1 MTLTKAQLNNQS
13 TGETLVFLFNPEEY
27 SRSKEN
33 SWKTTPGQRA
43 DAAGTRFA
51 GGTPGWLS
59 LQLFFDVLET
69 GEDVRKYTGQL
80 WEMAKECESRA
91 QGGLKPPVCLFQW
104 GPDESFLSVIV
115 SLNIRFTLF
124 REDGTPVRAV
134 AAVIFQELEPERPA
148 IRDGGAIRYSSR
160 SRVVREKDTLSQIA
174 SEEYGD
180 PSRWRVIAEANDI
193 ENPLLLTPGRILA
206 IPSC

>member
-1 MTLTKAQLNNQS
+1 MTLTKAQLSNQS
-13 TGETLVFLFNPEEY
+13 TGETLIFLFNPEEY

-33 SWKTTPGQRA
+33 SWTTTPGLRA

-51 GGTPGWLS
+51 GGTPGDLAM
-59 LQLFFDVLET
+59 QLLFDVLET
-69 GEDVRKYTGQL
+69 GEDVRKYTGKL
-80 WEMAKECESRA
+80 WEMAKECESRQDA
-91 QGGLKPPVCLFQW
+91 RPKPPICLFQW
-104 GPDESFLSVIV
+104 GPEESFQTVIV

-134 AAVIFQELEPERPA
+134 ASVIFQELESERPA
-148 IRDGGAIRYSSR
+148 IRDSGANGNLYR
-160 SRVVREKDTLSQIA
+160 SRVVREKDTLSLIA

-180 PSRWRVIAEANDI
+180 ARKWRVIADANDI
-193 ENPLLLTPGRILA
+193 ENPLLLTPGRILT